1 MAAHMARRGCGPA
14 RLQTAH
20 SAPARAPA
28 ALGRPAH
35 RTRRVLGLQP
45 PTASAAASDG
55 ASASSGVGASGG
67 ADASAPSS
75 SSRSLAAPGASGSGS
90 SADDLA
96 NALAQA
102 QAALA
107 SAERELGAMK
117 FEDDG
122 APGLPDPRVVAFLGA
137 LRSAVGLAALA
148 AAMVA
153 SHAFGLGVQWA
164 AAAAGAAAIA
174 GWGLSRGA
182 LSRSGAAAATLVGL
196 GTLGCS
202 LRFGA
207 TLVAF
212 FLSSSKLTA
221 YKEELKEGLEEGA
234 RKGGQRDWKQARA
247 APPRAAACQPP
258 HANRRMRTAC
268 RRHRRPPLSS
278 CNL

>member
-1 MAAHMARRGCGPA
+1 MAAP
-14 RLQTAH
+14 
-20 SAPARAPA
+20 
-28 ALGRPAH
+28 LGRPAR
-35 RTRRVLGLQP
+35 RTGRHFHGLQP
-45 PTASAAASDG
+45 AASAAAASDG
-55 ASASSGVGASGG
+55 GASASGG
-67 ADASAPSS
+67 GGSADASAPSS
-75 SSRSLAAPGASGSGS
+75 SSSSRGLAAHGAGGGGS
-90 SADDLA
+90 SAADLA
-96 NALAQA
+96 KALAQA
-102 QAALA
+102 QAALV
-107 SAERELGAMK
+107 SAEQELGAME
-117 FEDDG
+117 FRDDG

-137 LRSAVGLAALA
+137 VRSAVGLAALG

-164 AAAAGAAAIA
+164 AAAVGAAAIA

-207 TLVAF
+207 MLVAF
-212 FLSSSKLTA
+212 FISSSKLTA